1 MDFDSVRLPKIVDKD
16 LLEAVRLSTE
26 YDFNT
31 KDDHSLLFKELLQ
44 NLKVNYPDIDDYT
57 VKCVIRSQW
66 KMLDT
71 VIRMGRFESIRF
83 KGLGLFGVKRFRQA
97 FSTKFFLN
105 PKQRRL
111 YTEKLIPETGK
122 DNLESIAYLQSVF
135 DTWKENTK
143 ERFDVTTFP
152 VSMYRRSRKSKNLF
166 FVKDYATMEKAH
178 LDTGCSYL
186 SIFSSCTNRY
196 VLTWER
202 VFKFINKEDLKKV
215 EEEQTPS

>member
-1 MDFDSVRLPKIVDKD
+1 MTAPNNNINSE
-16 LLEAVRLSTE
+16 LLAAVKLSTE
-26 YDFNT
+26 YDFNV
-31 KDDHSLLFKELLQ
+31 KDDHSLLFKQLVQ
-44 NLKVNYPDIDDYT
+44 NLKVKYPDIDDYT

-97 FSTKFFLN
+97 FSTKYFLN

-111 YTEKLIPETGK
+111 YNEKLTPEGK
-122 DNLESIAYLQSVF
+122 DNLESIAYLQTIF
-135 DTWKENTK
+135 DTWQQNNKETV
-143 ERFDVTTFP
+143 DITTFP
-152 VSMYRRSRKSKNLF
+152 VTLYRRSRKSKNLF
-166 FVKDYATMEKAH
+166 FVRDYATMEEAH
-178 LDTGCSYL
+178 LDTQCSYL

-202 VFKFINKEDLKKV
+202 VFKFTNKEDLKKV
-215 EEEQTPS
+215 EEETNPNPQI